1 MCCALSLL
9 ALLVQKVQ
17 KLTRRQTQGSFCGC
31 SDACVSVIVSL
42 LTAYTSSVR
51 PHTLVAHDACVSA
64 CSLLYVFTFTSN
76 ARVAAGHFPPPLPPS
91 PPFPFFF
98 FFPPFFPPFFLMN
111 IKRDLQTLL
120 EGKRAEAKREEAE
133 REAQK
138 ECRQRKEELQEAGT
152 QFTGFTSTTVSSFS
166 LLS

>member
-1 MCCALSLL
+1 
-9 ALLVQKVQ
+9 
-17 KLTRRQTQGSFCGC
+17 
-31 SDACVSVIVSL
+31 
-42 LTAYTSSVR
+42 
-51 PHTLVAHDACVSA
+51 
-64 CSLLYVFTFTSN
+64 
-76 ARVAAGHFPPPLPPS
+76 
-91 PPFPFFF
+91 
-98 FFPPFFPPFFLMN
+98 MN